1 MVPVVEHAEGRD
13 LWSLAAEV
21 ARLSAAARDGTVT
34 LDELHGSTI
43 TITSLGALG
52 GIVSTPVI
60 NYPEVA
66 IIGVNKIVTRPVF
79 VDGDVAAAADDEPVV
94 VVRPPR
100 RRRLGRRR
108 SSSSG
113 SRRCSRPRRCC
124 LCKRVRVDGPDSLTQ
139 TRVGMA

>member
-1 MVPVVEHAEGRD
+1 MRAVVVAVGEFPQMNARFKDDEGVDRTPPRRPRRHRHADGQGPDGPGRRPRRGPRH
-13 LWSLAAEV
+13 LALAAEV

-52 GIVSTPVI
+52 GIVTTPVI

-79 VDGDVAAAADDEPVV
+79 ADGAGCRD
-94 VVRPPR
+94 R
-100 RRRLGRRR
+100 
-108 SSSSG
+108 
-113 SRRCSRPRRCC
+113 
-124 LCKRVRVDGPDSLTQ
+124 
-139 TRVGMA
+139 